1 MKNINNQT
9 KICDKKDASYLNN
22 ATWTSFIFA
31 FGKLMIVSSRIN
43 GSGTWAPEVICF
55 DICQTIVLF
64 VCAILIGC
72 IAYNIKRNRI
82 FVKAN
87 ANLIKA
93 IGFVIGISGP
103 LAYLII
109 SNFIE
114 STTSLSYLS
123 ENLTNDYSFVVIGIF
138 ITAIG
143 YMFQIAIRMKE
154 EQDLTI

>member
-87 ANLIKA
+87 ANLIKT

-103 LAYLII
+103 LAISSLVILLSQRHLYLISAKI
-109 SNFIE
+109 SPM
-114 STTSLSYLS
+114 
-123 ENLTNDYSFVVIGIF
+123 
-138 ITAIG
+138 AI
-143 YMFQIAIRMKE
+143 A
-154 EQDLTI
+154 LW